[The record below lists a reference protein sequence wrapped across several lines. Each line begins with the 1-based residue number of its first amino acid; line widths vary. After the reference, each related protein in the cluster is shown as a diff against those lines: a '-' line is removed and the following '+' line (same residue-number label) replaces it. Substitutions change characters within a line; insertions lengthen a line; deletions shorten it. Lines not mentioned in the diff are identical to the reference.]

1 MALCPPNRIYFDDA
15 DIGFADRNTCGVAAM
30 SAPLITVAGAYP
42 DIPMD
47 DYHRNVNLLPGP
59 SLSSSGAKKI
69 TSQSAYHY
77 WYDSP
82 LNPDRPEE
90 DDKPHF
96 NVGKAAHDM
105 LLLGDD
111 WRAKYF
117 VLPEG
122 FSLPAKNK
130 FAAAIEEREAAIEAG
145 IPILRYQDAQVVEA
159 VTKAIGANRDAINAL
174 SNGLPEMTLAW
185 QDKETGVWLR
195 ARPDWLPNSIING
208 APVRVVTDLKFLAQT
223 HCRPHGFSKAL
234 FDFGY
239 HQSAAF
245 YDDGIEA
252 IYGQRATNW
261 LFIAVEKDAPHS
273 VSVYELPQQDV
284 ERGRFQN
291 RQAIRTFADC
301 LAADKWPSYTS
312 EEIQMIGLPVWARK
326 SIDEFGGMNAATLVN
341 SYQEPSA

>member
-1 MALCPPNRIYFDDA
+1 MPIIAN
-15 DIGFADRNTCGVAAM
+15 
-30 SAPLITVAGAYP
+30 AGAYP
-42 DIPMD
+42 DIEMS
-47 DYHRNVNLLPGP
+47 DYHGNPDLLPGP

-69 TSQSAYHY
+69 IAQSAYHF
-77 WYDSP
+77 WWQSP

-90 DDKPHF
+90 DNAPHF
-96 NVGKAAHDM
+96 SVGKAAHDM
-105 LLLGDD
+105 LLMGED
-111 WRAKYF
+111 WRKNYF
-117 VLPEG
+117 VTPEG
-122 FSLPAKNK
+122 FSLAAKNK
-130 FAAAIEEREAAIEAG
+130 FAQAIAEREAAIEAG
-145 IPILRYQDAQVVEA
+145 IPVLRYQDAKVVEA
-159 VTKAIGANRDAINAL
+159 VTEAIGANRDAINAL

-195 ARPDWLPNSIING
+195 ARPDWLPNSIINA

-261 LFIAVEKDAPHS
+261 LFVAVEKDAPHS

-312 EEIQMIGLPVWARK
+312 EEIQMVGLPVWARK

-341 SYQEPSA
+341 SYQDAA

>member
-1 MALCPPNRIYFDDA
+1 MVDA
-15 DIGFADRNTCGVAAM
+15 PI
-30 SAPLITVAGAYP
+30 ITQAGAYP

-47 DYHRNVNLLPGP
+47 DYHGALNLLPAP

-69 TSQSAYHY
+69 ISQSPYHF
-77 WYDSP
+77 WHSSP
-82 LNPDRPEE
+82 MNVKVVEETPEGEEEQEPDEVDE
-90 DDKPHF
+90 KAHF

-105 LLLGDD
+105 LLMGQD
-111 WRAKYF
+111 WRKHYF
-117 VLPEG
+117 VLPKG
-122 FSLPAKNK
+122 FKKNATKK
-130 FAAAIEEREAAIEAG
+130 FAEAIAEREAAIEAG
-145 IPILRYQDAQVVEA
+145 MPVLRFQDAKVVEQ
-159 VTKAIGANRDAINAL
+159 VTKAIGANKDAINAL
-174 SNGLPEMTLAW
+174 SNGIPEMTLAW

-195 ARPDWLPNSIING
+195 ARPDWLPYSIING
-208 APVRVVTDLKFLAQT
+208 QPVRVVTDLKFLAQT

-261 LFIAVEKDAPHS
+261 LFIAVEKDAPFS

-312 EEIQMIGLPVWARK
+312 EEIQMVGLPVWARK
-326 SIDEFGGMNAATLVN
+326 QIDEHGGANAATLVN
-341 SYQEPSA
+341 SYEGIVT

>member
-1 MALCPPNRIYFDDA
+1 
-15 DIGFADRNTCGVAAM
+15 M
-30 SAPLITVAGAYP
+30 SGPIIAEAGAYP

-47 DYHRNVNLLPGP
+47 DYHRNPSLLPGP

-69 TSQSAYHY
+69 TSQSAYHF
-77 WYDSP
+77 WYQSP

-90 DDKPHF
+90 DDKPAF
-96 NVGKAAHDM
+96 QVGKAAHDM

-111 WRAKYF
+111 WRTKYF

-122 FSLPAKNK
+122 FSLAAKNK

-159 VTKAIGANRDAINAL
+159 VTKAIGANKDAMHAL
-174 SNGLPEMTLAW
+174 SAGVPEMTLAW

-195 ARPDWLPNSIING
+195 ARPDWLPYSIING
-208 APVRVVTDLKFLAQT
+208 APVRVVTDLKFLAMT

-252 IYGQRATNW
+252 IYGKRATNW
-261 LFIAVEKDAPHS
+261 LFVAVEKDAPHS
-273 VSVYELPQQDV
+273 VSVYELPAADV

-312 EEIQMIGLPVWARK
+312 EEIQMVGLPHWARK
-326 SIDEFGGMNAATLVN
+326 AIDEHGGVNEATLIN
-341 SYQEPSA
+341 SYGEAA

>member
-1 MALCPPNRIYFDDA
+1 MN
-15 DIGFADRNTCGVAAM
+15 
-30 SAPLITVAGAYP
+30 APLITQAGAYA
-42 DIPMD
+42 DIPME
-47 DYHRNVNLLPGP
+47 DYHRNPNLLPGP

-69 TSQSAYHY
+69 EKESAYHY

-82 LNPDRPEE
+82 LNPKRPEE

-105 LLLGDD
+105 LLMGED
-111 WRAKYF
+111 WKKHYF
-117 VLPEG
+117 VTPEG
-122 FSLPAKNK
+122 FSLGATKK
-130 FAAAIEEREAAIEAG
+130 FAEAIEEREAAIEAG
-145 IPILRYQDAQVVEA
+145 IPVMRWQDAKVVEE
-159 VTKAIGANRDAINAL
+159 VTKAIGANKDAINAL

-195 ARPDWLPNSIING
+195 ARPDWLPHSIING
-208 APVRVVTDLKFLAQT
+208 LPVRVVTDLKFLAQT

-261 LFIAVEKDAPHS
+261 LFVAVEKDAPFS

-301 LAADKWPSYTS
+301 LSSDNWPSYTS
-312 EEIQMIGLPVWARK
+312 EEIQMVGLPVWARK
-326 SIDEFGGMNAATLVN
+326 QIDEHGGMNAATLVN
-341 SYQEPSA
+341 SFEGLAA

>member
-1 MALCPPNRIYFDDA
+1 MTTPI
-15 DIGFADRNTCGVAAM
+15 
-30 SAPLITVAGAYP
+30 ITAAGAYP
-42 DIPMD
+42 DIPMA
-47 DYHRNVNLLPGP
+47 DYHRNPHLLPGP

-69 TSQSAYHY
+69 SSQSPFHY

-82 LNPDRPEE
+82 LNPNRPEE
-90 DDKPHF
+90 DSAPHF

-105 LLLGDD
+105 LLMGED
-111 WRAKYF
+111 WRKSYH

-122 FSLPAKNK
+122 FTSNATQK
-130 FAAAIEEREAAIEAG
+130 FAKEIKERDAAIKAG
-145 IPILRYQDAQVVEA
+145 IPVLRYQDAKVVEE

-261 LFIAVEKDAPHS
+261 LFLAVEKDKPHS
-273 VSVYELPQQDV
+273 VSVYELPAQDV

-312 EEIQMIGLPVWARK
+312 EEIQMVGLPSWARK
-326 SIDEFGGMNAATLVN
+326 QIDEHGGLNAATLIN
-341 SYQEPSA
+341 SYEGIAA

>member
-1 MALCPPNRIYFDDA
+1 MTDNPF
-15 DIGFADRNTCGVAAM
+15 DIGYVEPEPVEVSD
-30 SAPLITVAGAYP
+30 APVSEPESTEPIITQAGAYA
-42 DIPMD
+42 DIPMS
-47 DYHRNVNLLPGP
+47 DYHRNPNLLPGP

-69 TSQSAYHY
+69 SSQSAFHY

-82 LNPDRPEE
+82 LNPNRPEE
-90 DDKPHF
+90 DSAPHF

-105 LLLGDD
+105 LLMGED
-111 WRAKYF
+111 WRKNYF
-117 VLPEG
+117 VTPEG
-122 FSLPAKNK
+122 FSLAAKNK
-130 FAAAIEEREAAIEAG
+130 FAEAIAEREAAIEAG
-145 IPILRYQDAQVVEA
+145 IPVLRYQDAKVVEA
-159 VTKAIGANRDAINAL
+159 VTEAIGANKDAINAL

-185 QDKETGVWLR
+185 QDRETGVWLR

-261 LFIAVEKDAPHS
+261 LFVAVEKDAPHS
-273 VSVYELPQQDV
+273 VSVYELPQTDV

-312 EEIQMIGLPVWARK
+312 EEIQMVGLPIWARRA
-326 SIDEFGGMNAATLVN
+326 IDEHGGMNNAALVN
-341 SYQEPSA
+341 SYDEAA

>member
-1 MALCPPNRIYFDDA
+1 MTGTD
-15 DIGFADRNTCGVAAM
+15 TVVEVAA
-30 SAPLITVAGAYP
+30 PIITEAGAYA
-42 DIPMD
+42 DIPMEQ
-47 DYHRNVNLLPGP
+47 YHRSANLLPGP

-69 TSQSAYHY
+69 IAQSAFHY

-90 DDKPHF
+90 GDKHHF

-105 LLLGDD
+105 LLMGDD
-111 WRAKYF
+111 WRTKYF
-117 VLPEG
+117 VTPEG
-122 FSLPAKNK
+122 FSSGATKK
-130 FAAAIEEREAAIEAG
+130 FAVEIDERDAAIEAG
-145 IPILRYQDAQVVEA
+145 IPVLRYQDAQVVEA
-159 VTKAIGANRDAINAL
+159 VTKAIGANKDAINAL
-174 SNGLPEMTLAW
+174 SNGLPEMTLVW

-195 ARPDWLPNSIING
+195 ARPDWTPNSIIQK

-261 LFIAVEKDAPHS
+261 LFVAVEKDAPHS
-273 VSVYELPQQDV
+273 VSVYELPPQDV

-312 EEIQMIGLPVWARK
+312 EEIQMVGLPVWARK

-341 SYQEPSA
+341 SYQDQAA

>member
-1 MALCPPNRIYFDDA
+1 MN
-15 DIGFADRNTCGVAAM
+15 
-30 SAPLITVAGAYP
+30 APIITAAGAYA
-42 DIPMD
+42 DIPME
-47 DYHRNVNLLPGP
+47 DYHRNANLLPGP

-69 TSQSAYHY
+69 SSQSAYHY

-90 DDKPHF
+90 DGAPHF

-105 LLLGDD
+105 LLMGGE
-111 WRAKYF
+111 WITKYH

-122 FSLPAKNK
+122 FSSAATKK
-130 FAAAIEEREAAIEAG
+130 FAWAIEDRDAAIESG
-145 IPILRYQDAQVVEA
+145 IPVLRHQDAQVVVN
-159 VTKAIGANRDAINAL
+159 VTKAIGANKDAINAL

-208 APVRVVTDLKFLAQT
+208 LPVRVVTDLKFLAQT

-252 IYGQRATNW
+252 IYGKRATNW
-261 LFIAVEKDAPHS
+261 LFVAVEKDAPHS
-273 VSVYELPQQDV
+273 VSVYELPPEDV

-312 EEIQMIGLPVWARK
+312 EEIQMVGLPAWARK

-341 SYQEPSA
+341 SYQEKAA

>member
-1 MALCPPNRIYFDDA
+1 VS
-15 DIGFADRNTCGVAAM
+15 G
-30 SAPLITVAGAYP
+30 PLINEAGAYA

-47 DYHRNVNLLPGP
+47 DYHRNPNLLPAP

-69 TSQSAYHY
+69 ISQSAYHY

-82 LNPDRPEE
+82 LNPNRPPE
-90 DDKPHF
+90 DEKPHF

-105 LLLGDD
+105 LLLGND
-111 WRAKYF
+111 WRTKYF
-117 VLPEG
+117 VTPEG
-122 FSLPAKNK
+122 FSLAAKNK

-145 IPILRYQDAQVVEA
+145 IPVLRFQDAKVVEA
-159 VTKAIGANRDAINAL
+159 VTEAIGANKDALDAL

-195 ARPDWLPNSIING
+195 ARPDWLPSSIINHS
-208 APVRVVTDLKFLAQT
+208 PVRIVTDLKFLAMT

-239 HQSAAF
+239 HQSSAF

-252 IYGQRATNW
+252 IYGHRATNW
-261 LFIAVEKDAPHS
+261 LFIAVEKEAPHS
-273 VSVYELPQQDV
+273 VSVYELPAQDV
-284 ERGRFQN
+284 GRGRFQN
-291 RQAIRTFADC
+291 KQAIRIFADC

-312 EEIQMIGLPVWARK
+312 EEIQVIGLPVWARK
-326 SIDEFGGMNAATLVN
+326 QIDEHGSMNAATLIN
-341 SYQEPSA
+341 SYEG

>member
-1 MALCPPNRIYFDDA
+1 MTTPI
-15 DIGFADRNTCGVAAM
+15 
-30 SAPLITVAGAYP
+30 ITEAGAYP

-47 DYHRNVNLLPGP
+47 LYHRSPNLLPGP

-69 TSQSAYHY
+69 SAQSAYHY

-82 LNPDRPEE
+82 LNPNRPEE
-90 DDKPHF
+90 DSAPHF
-96 NVGKAAHDM
+96 SIGKAAHDM
-105 LLLGDD
+105 LLMGDD
-111 WRAKYF
+111 WKKHYF
-117 VLPEG
+117 VTPEG
-122 FSLPAKNK
+122 FSLAAKNK
-130 FAAAIEEREAAIEAG
+130 FAQAIEEWEAAIEAG
-145 IPILRYQDAQVVEA
+145 IPVMRFQDAQVVEE
-159 VTKAIGANRDAINAL
+159 VTKAIGANKDAINAL

-195 ARPDWLPNSIING
+195 ARPDWLPYSIING
-208 APVRVVTDLKFLAQT
+208 QPVRVVTDLKFLAQT

-261 LFIAVEKDAPHS
+261 LFIAVEKEAPFS

-301 LAADKWPSYTS
+301 LATDKWPSYTS
-312 EEIQMIGLPVWARK
+312 EEIQMVGLPVWARK
-326 SIDEFGGMNAATLVN
+326 QIDEHGGANAATLIN
-341 SYQEPSA
+341 SYEGIAA

>member
-1 MALCPPNRIYFDDA
+1 MTDNP
-15 DIGFADRNTCGVAAM
+15 FAPGYIEPEVQAVEEQPVVETVSDG
-30 SAPLITVAGAYP
+30 PIITEAGAYA
-42 DIPMD
+42 DIPMS
-47 DYHRNVNLLPGP
+47 DYHRNANLLPGP

-69 TSQSAYHY
+69 VAQSAYHY

-82 LNPDRPEE
+82 LNPNRPEE
-90 DDKPHF
+90 SEKPHF

-105 LLLGDD
+105 LLMGDD
-111 WRAKYF
+111 WRKKYF
-117 VLPEG
+117 VTPDG
-122 FSLPAKNK
+122 FSLAATNK
-130 FAAAIEEREAAIEAG
+130 FAAAIKERAAAIEAG
-145 IPILRYQDAQVVEA
+145 IPVLRFQDSQVVEA
-159 VTKAIGANRDAINAL
+159 VTEAIGANKDAINAL

-195 ARPDWLPNSIING
+195 ARPDWLPHSIING

-261 LFIAVEKDAPHS
+261 LFVAVEKDAPHS

-312 EEIQMIGLPVWARK
+312 EEIQMVGLPIWARRA
-326 SIDEFGGMNAATLVN
+326 IDEHGSVNAAALVN
-341 SYQEPSA
+341 SYQEAA

>member
-1 MALCPPNRIYFDDA
+1 MALCPPNRIYFDDT
-15 DIGFADRNTCGVAAM
+15 DLGFADRNTCGVAAM

-105 LLLGDD
+105 LLMGTD
-111 WRAKYF
+111 WILKYH

-122 FSLPAKNK
+122 FSAAASKK
-130 FAAAIEEREAAIEAG
+130 FAYAIEDRDAAIESG
-145 IPILRYQDAQVVEA
+145 IPVLRYQDAKVVHA

-326 SIDEFGGMNAATLVN
+326 SIDEFGGINAATLVN